1 MSINPQG
8 QSSKQSKFLLIAGIV
23 LIAINLRPALAGV
36 GPLIGAI
43 RDTTGLSNT
52 MLGLLTTLPLLA
64 FGVVSMFTSIFTRR
78 FGIEGTIAGA
88 LALLTI
94 GIVLRVFPSTV
105 ALFGGTLLLGIAI
118 AFGNVLLPSLVKR
131 DFPEKT
137 GPMTSMYSSMLGIGA
152 AAAAGVSVP
161 LASDLNLGWHWS
173 LGVWALLSLVALL
186 VWLPQLSRQ
195 TLPRHTRS
203 FKKSMSDL
211 GHSKLA
217 WNVAL
222 FMGLQSLA
230 FYVILAWLPEILQ
243 DRGIDPNTAGWLLSL
258 SQGTGVLGTLV
269 IPIWAEKVNDQRN
282 LVWFLVVLELVSLGG
297 LMVPE
302 SFLVGIWASLIGFS
316 LGGSFGLALLFIVLR
331 TKNTE
336 TATELSGMAQSVG
349 YLLAATGP
357 TLFGALHDLTC
368 GWLIPLLMLFVVAL
382 LKIST
387 GLVAGRPENVKQ
399 AE

>member
-1 MSINPQG
+1 MNVKP
-8 QSSKQSKFLLIAGIV
+8 KQYLKPNRALLIAGIV

-43 RDTTGLSNT
+43 REATDLSNA

-64 FGVVSMFTSIFTRR
+64 FAFVSMFTSIFTRR

-88 LALLTI
+88 LFLLTI
-94 GIVLRVFPSTV
+94 GILLRTVPSTV

-131 DFPEKT
+131 DFPQKT
-137 GPMTSMYSSMLGIGA
+137 GLMTSMYSSVLGVGA
-152 AAAAGVSVP
+152 TAAAGISVP
-161 LASDLNLGWHWS
+161 LADGLGWGWQWS
-173 LGVWALLSLVALL
+173 LGCWGVLSFIALVVWF
-186 VWLPQLSRQ
+186 PQLARQ
-195 TLPRHTRS
+195 TLPKHTRS
-203 FKKSMSDL
+203 FRKSMSEL

-230 FYVILAWLPEILQ
+230 FYVVLAWLPEILQ
-243 DRGIDPNTAGWLLSL
+243 DRGLDANAAGWLLSL
-258 SQGTGVLGTLV
+258 SQATGVLGTLI
-269 IPIWAEKVNDQRN
+269 IPVWAEKIDDQRK
-282 LVWFLVVLELVSLGG
+282 LVWLLVILELISILGFIQPETFLAG
-297 LMVPE
+297 L
-302 SFLVGIWASLIGFS
+302 WASLIGFS

-331 TKNTE
+331 TSNTE

-357 TLFGALHDLTC
+357 TLFGALHDLTNA
-368 GWLIPLLMLFVVAL
+368 WFIPLLLLFGIGL
-382 LKIST
+382 LKIIT
-387 GLVAGRPENVKQ
+387 GLIAGKPVKVKQ
-399 AE
+399 T

>member
-1 MSINPQG
+1 MPVPQ
-8 QSSKQSKFLLIAGIV
+8 QKQSKVLLIAGII
-23 LIAINLRPALAGV
+23 LIAVNLRPALAGV

-64 FGVVSMFTSIFTRR
+64 FGVVSMFTSVFTRR

-88 LALLTI
+88 LFLLTI
-94 GIVLRVFPSTV
+94 GIALRIIPSTI

-131 DFPEKT
+131 DFPKKT
-137 GPMTSMYSSMLGIGA
+137 GLMTSLYSSMLGVGA
-152 AAAAGVSVP
+152 AFAAGVSVP
-161 LASDLNLGWHWS
+161 LAKDLHLGWNWS
-173 LGVWALLSLVALL
+173 LGVWAILSLIALL
-186 VWLPQLSRQ
+186 IWLPQVSRQ
-195 TLPRHTRS
+195 TLPKYAKS

-243 DRGIDPNTAGWLLSL
+243 DRGIDANTAGWLLSL
-258 SQGTGVLGTLV
+258 SQATGVLGTLIV
-269 IPIWAEKVNDQRN
+269 PIWAEKIDDQRK
-282 LVWFLVVLELVSLGG
+282 LVWYLVILELISLAG
-297 LMVPE
+297 LMLPE
-302 SFLVGIWASLIGFS
+302 SFLVGVWASLIGFT
-316 LGGSFGLALLFIVLR
+316 LGGSFGLSLLFIVLR
-331 TKNTE
+331 TNSTE

-357 TLFGALHDLTC
+357 TLFGALHDLTHT
-368 GWLIPLLMLFVVAL
+368 WFIPLLMLFVVAL
-382 LKIST
+382 FKIVT
-387 GLVAGRPENVKQ
+387 GLIAGKPISVKQ
-399 AE
+399 PDQ